1 MPALDPE
8 TRERWRDLV
17 VVDRESATVGTI
29 ETFYLD
35 QVTGLPTWALVH
47 TGWLGDRRS
56 LMPLANAVEVDGE
69 IRVPYTKAQVREAPQ
84 VADGDELTA
93 DDELAL
99 AGHYGLHD
107 LHGAVPERPR
117 ATVTE
122 VTPVTEA
129 TPVTQATPVTEATP
143 EPRPPVAG
151 PPDREGSPAPG
162 AMAPVVHTPSG
173 PEASAGPGEA
183 GLVVTR
189 SEEEL
194 RVGLRTRLRRLRL
207 RKYVVTEYVTRTIP
221 VRREKV
227 RLEELG
233 PGQLVDG
240 GADDWARPRQDGA
253 TELELVL
260 HREEPLVQL
269 RAVPVE
275 RVRLVKRVVTEQ
287 RTVTEELRAERVE
300 VDVDQGRPRP

>member
-8 TRERWRDLV
+8 TRERWRDMV

-35 QVTGLPTWALVH
+35 QVSGLPTWALVH

-56 LMPLANAVEVDGE
+56 FVPLATAVEVDGE
-69 IRVPYTKAQVREAPQ
+69 IQLPYTKAQIREAPGI
-84 VADGDELTA
+84 AGEDELSA
-93 DDELAL
+93 DDELL
-99 AGHYGLHD
+99 LYGHYGLHD
-107 LHGAVPERPR
+107 HHGAVAERGR
-117 ATVTE
+117 AS
-122 VTPVTEA
+122 
-129 TPVTQATPVTEATP
+129 QVTEATP
-143 EPRPPVAG
+143 EPRPPAPG
-151 PPDREGSPAPG
+151 SPDREGSPTPNAT
-162 AMAPVVHTPSG
+162 APVVHTARRPD
-173 PEASAGPGEA
+173 PPAAPGEA

-194 RVGLRTRLRRLRL
+194 RVGRRTRLRRLRL

-227 RLEELG
+227 RLEEL
-233 PGQLVDG
+233 PSDQVADG
-240 GADDWARPRQDGA
+240 GADGWVDPVQDDA
-253 TELELVL
+253 TQLELVL
-260 HREEPLVQL
+260 HREEPVVQL

-275 RVRLVKRVVTEQ
+275 RVRLVKRLVTDQ

-300 VDVDQGRPRP
+300 VDVDQGPPRP

>member
-17 VVDRESATVGTI
+17 VVDRDSATVGTI
-29 ETFYLD
+29 ESFYLD

-47 TGWLGDRRS
+47 TGWLADRRCFV
-56 LMPLANAVEVDGE
+56 PLVNAVEVDGE
-69 IRVPYTKAQVREAPQ
+69 IRLPYPKAQVREAPEI
-84 VADGDELTA
+84 AGADELSA
-93 DDELAL
+93 DDELL
-99 AGHYGLHD
+99 LYGHYGLHD
-107 LHGAVPERPR
+107 HHGAVVERPR
-117 ATVTE
+117 A
-122 VTPVTEA
+122 
-129 TPVTQATPVTEATP
+129 PVTEATP
-143 EPRPPVAG
+143 EPTPGPRPPVPG
-151 PPDREGSPAPG
+151 PPDREGSPAPE
-162 AMAPVVHTPSG
+162 AMGPVVHTSRRPD
-173 PEASAGPGEA
+173 PPAGVGEA

-227 RLEELG
+227 RLEDLG
-233 PGQLVDG
+233 PGQVVDG
-240 GADDWARPRQDGA
+240 GEDDWAGAGQDGV
-253 TELELVL
+253 TQLELVL

-275 RVRLVKRVVTEQ
+275 RVRVVKRLVIEQ
-287 RTVTEELRAERVE
+287 RTVTEELRKERVE
-300 VDVDQGRPRP
+300 VDADQAPPRP